1 VVVDTPPAGWVA
13 PYPDIVLKNLIA
25 RVWREAAKF
34 GLVGLFNFVVDAGL
48 FNLLRH
54 TSFEHKPLTAK
65 FISTTVAVISSYF
78 MNRHWTWR
86 DKTRSGLRRE
96 LPLFVVLSAI
106 ALGISLACLGVS
118 HYLLGHTSVLAD
130 NISANGFGLVLGTA
144 FRFWS
149 FKKWV
154 FLTPPAGPEP
164 TALEDA
170 VRTTV

>member
-1 VVVDTPPAGWVA
+1 MGRNR
-13 PYPDIVLKNLIA
+13 PYPGSVLTQFLA

-34 GLVGLFNFVVDAGL
+34 GAVGLFNFVVDAGL

-54 TSFEHKPLTAK
+54 TAFENKPLTAK
-65 FISTTVAVISSYF
+65 FISTTIAVVSSYF

-106 ALGISLACLGVS
+106 GLGISLACLGVS
-118 HYLLGHTSVLAD
+118 HYVLGYTSVLAD
-130 NISANGFGLVLGTA
+130 NVAANGFGLVLGTV

-154 FLTPPAGPEP
+154 FLSTPDGAKP

>member
-1 VVVDTPPAGWVA
+1 MVDTPPTGRGH
-13 PYPDIVLKNLIA
+13 PYPCPVLTTLFT
-25 RVWREAAKF
+25 RVWREAGKF

-54 TSFEHKPLTAK
+54 TTFENKPLTAK
-65 FISTTVAVISSYF
+65 VVSTTVAVISSYF
-78 MNRHWTWR
+78 MNRHWTWKDR
-86 DKTRSGLRRE
+86 TRSGLRRE

-118 HYLLGHTSVLAD
+118 HYVLGYRGALAD
-130 NISANGFGLVLGTA
+130 NIAANGFGLVLGTA
-144 FRFWS
+144 FRFWA

-154 FLTPPAGPEP
+154 FLATPAGSEP

-170 VRTTV
+170 VRTSA